1 MKNNNLRIKKELD
14 IVYITSSGDR
24 YLKEMDAYAA
34 ESQIQQ
40 VRDYDQKKIQVIMN
54 TVELLMRVLKMENWG
69 VYYKN
74 SPMQALEMKD
84 GAPLYKINQVAE
96 DEIENAIKRMLTCK
110 ENTQTN
116 YQSSEQNENSKTG

>member
-84 GAPLYKINQVAE
+84 GAPLYKINQVDE

>member
-1 MKNNNLRIKKELD
+1 
-14 IVYITSSGDR
+14 
-24 YLKEMDAYAA
+24 MDAYAA

-84 GAPLYKINQVAE
+84 GAPLYKINQVDE

>member
-1 MKNNNLRIKKELD
+1 MKNNNLSIKKELD

-24 YLKEMDAYAA
+24 YLKEIDAYAA

-40 VRDYDQKKIQVIMN
+40 VRDYEQKKIQVIMN

-84 GAPLYKINQVAE
+84 GAPLYKINQVDE